1 MGRRTIDSLFDRS
14 NLSNVNDN
22 FFELY
27 QTINNINVDTSQ
39 EIEEQLSSVTEQ
51 LKSYSKELNDLNL
64 VGLNYKMGE
73 DLFNKPPAGMDYYTY
88 AKLTGDTYF
97 DSLVSPSSASDGKR
111 VTVKAGSY
119 FFYKIKTDNFTEST
133 FTFLTKVV
141 QGSSN
146 SIINYRFVAAG
157 EQIGSVLTE
166 IKQIDTENNVYG
178 ILGASIDKGKLLEIR
193 FDNRNSSQ
201 DMILEFPVLFEGA
214 EIKESD
220 TNLKNIE
227 RIIKEAEETINQ
239 NANTSTNTTYSV
251 PVKTPNEFEIK
262 DHVLK
267 DRIMTDGKGNFSVN
281 YDITTNKLTGGQ
293 TYYVDIINGND
304 SNDGLSEEKA
314 LKSIRYAVEKSKDN
328 DTIFIKEGTYF
339 RYAGALFAKDFNK
352 SLNIIG
358 ENDKVNIV
366 IADQPNWNKTS
377 GRTWVYEFA
386 RSSVRNVIN
395 IELNMPLK
403 NVGSIDEVDTT
414 TNSWFTDN
422 TKVYVNVN
430 GTPNDNI
437 APIIAGTNFQVSTLS
452 SNIYMENL
460 NFIGGNNGVQL
471 NMSKGN
477 KAYLKNVKFYHSNP
491 TFNGIAIV
499 GGDLAIL
506 ENCEASYNSYDG
518 FNYHVGA
525 DGSLP
530 FIVEIDCLAVENGS
544 DKGTAGVKSNNGTT
558 THDGVKSIRVNGS
571 YGRNDGGNVADV
583 NSGTQSWNLGCSAF
597 ESYQGKDFQ
606 IASGAIMFLDNCT
619 GFGSENSINVGNTED
634 TIYTRMGYYQNKLIA
649 GKEILY

>member
-1 MGRRTIDSLFDRS
+1 MARRTIDSLFDRN

-27 QTINNINVDTSQ
+27 QTINNINIDTSQ
-39 EIEEQLSSVTEQ
+39 EIEEQLSNVTEQ

-73 DLFNKPPAGMDYYTY
+73 DLFNKPPEGISYSNY
-88 AKLTGDTYF
+88 AEITRDSYF
-97 DSLVSPSSASDGKR
+97 SGLNDRYSSFGNNKI
-111 VTVKAGSY
+111 TILPGGW
-119 FFYKIKTDNFTEST
+119 FFYKIKIDSFTENT
-133 FTFLTKVV
+133 FTMVAKILKGASVSKV
-141 QGSSN
+141 Q
-146 SIINYRFVAAG
+146 YRFLDEGQLTGAATDFD
-157 EQIGSVLTE
+157 LL
-166 IKQIDTENNVYG
+166 DAENNIYG
-178 ILGASIDKGKLLEIR
+178 GVGIQIKSGKYLEIR
-193 FDNRNSSQ
+193 FDNREASSN
-201 DMILEFPVLFEGA
+201 MVIENPVLFEGS
-214 EIKESD
+214 EIKATDSEIKNIYLNLNRSNIQNND
-220 TNLKNIE
+220 TNQTEL
-227 RIIKEAEETINQ
+227 INH
-239 NANTSTNTTYSV
+239 YSV

-377 GRTWVYEFA
+377 GKTKVYEFA

-395 IELNMPLK
+395 IKLNTPLK

-437 APIIAGTNFQVSTLS
+437 VPIIAGTNFQVSVLS

-477 KAYLKNVKFYHSNP
+477 KAYLKNVNFYHSNP

-634 TIYTRMGYYQNKLIA
+634 AIYTRMGYYQNKLIA

>member
-1 MGRRTIDSLFDRS
+1 MGRRTIDSLFDRN

-27 QTINNINVDTSQ
+27 QTINNINIDTSQ
-39 EIEEQLSSVTEQ
+39 EIEEQLSNVTEQ

-73 DLFNKPPAGMDYYTY
+73 DLFNKPPEGISYSNY
-88 AKLTGDTYF
+88 AEITRDSYF
-97 DSLVSPSSASDGKR
+97 SGLNDRYSSFGNNKI
-111 VTVKAGSY
+111 TILPGGW
-119 FFYKIKTDNFTEST
+119 FFYKIKIDSFTENT
-133 FTFLTKVV
+133 FTMVAKILKGASVSKV
-141 QGSSN
+141 Q
-146 SIINYRFVAAG
+146 YRFLDEGQLIGAATDFD
-157 EQIGSVLTE
+157 LL
-166 IKQIDTENNVYG
+166 DAENNIYG
-178 ILGASIDKGKLLEIR
+178 GVGIQIKSGKYLEIR
-193 FDNRNSSQ
+193 FDNREASSN
-201 DMILEFPVLFEGA
+201 MVIENPVLFEGS
-214 EIKESD
+214 EIKATDSEIKNIYLNLNRSNIQNND
-220 TNLKNIE
+220 TNQTEL
-227 RIIKEAEETINQ
+227 INH
-239 NANTSTNTTYSV
+239 YSV

-377 GRTWVYEFA
+377 GKTKVYEFA

-395 IELNMPLK
+395 IKLNTPLK

-437 APIIAGTNFQVSTLS
+437 VPIIAGTNFQVSVLS

-477 KAYLKNVKFYHSNP
+477 KAYLKNVNFYHSNP

>member
-27 QTINNINVDTSQ
+27 QTINNINIDTSQ
-39 EIEEQLSSVTEQ
+39 EIEEQLSNVTEQ

-73 DLFNKPPAGMDYYTY
+73 DLFNKPPEGISYSNY
-88 AKLTGDTYF
+88 AEITRDSYF
-97 DSLVSPSSASDGKR
+97 SGLNDRYSSSGNNKI
-111 VTVKAGSY
+111 TILPGGW
-119 FFYKIKTDNFTEST
+119 FFYKVKIDSFTENT
-133 FTFLTKVV
+133 FTMVAKILKGASVSKV
-141 QGSSN
+141 Q
-146 SIINYRFVAAG
+146 YRFLDEGQLTGAATDFD
-157 EQIGSVLTE
+157 LL
-166 IKQIDTENNVYG
+166 DAENNIYG
-178 ILGASIDKGKLLEIR
+178 GVGIQIKSGKYLEIR
-193 FDNRNSSQ
+193 FDNRGASSN
-201 DMILEFPVLFEGA
+201 MVIENPVLFEGS
-214 EIKESD
+214 EIKATDSEIKNIYLNLNKSNIQNND
-220 TNLKNIE
+220 TNQTEL
-227 RIIKEAEETINQ
+227 INH
-239 NANTSTNTTYSV
+239 YSV
-251 PVKTPNEFEIK
+251 PVKTPNGFEIK

-377 GRTWVYEFA
+377 GKTKVYEFA

-395 IELNMPLK
+395 IELNTPLK

-477 KAYLKNVKFYHSNP
+477 KAYLKNVNFYHSNP